1 MSRKTSRDE
10 YRLSQTVIAL
20 VYFVL
25 IGLFSAA
32 AIADETEDRVSTTA
46 QYATGGRGQAEPSF
60 KAEDRHRPLVTNG
73 QRPRTTTD
81 AGKPGS
87 GVQSARSGSGDFWFY
102 SVDLVLFGDDDR
114 DGYFYGID
122 LLFDADTI
130 WSSADV
136 YAVLYLSLEGG
147 PWNEYAVTADFR
159 INGTSSD
166 DEYVVVTE
174 LQSGYPAGSYD
185 ILVELF
191 DSVTGDYLADV
202 GPEDTSELGY
212 LALEDF
218 QRDAPVI
225 VRQVAVSHGHG
236 GGGAAGVG
244 FAVLSGLA
252 LALRSGGRKRAL

>member
-25 IGLFSAA
+25 IGLLSAV

-46 QYATGGRGQAEPSF
+46 QFATGGRGQPNPTLET
-60 KAEDRHRPLVTNG
+60 EDRHRPLVTTG
-73 QRPRTTTD
+73 QRSRTT
-81 AGKPGS
+81 AESGKPGS
-87 GVQSARSGSGDFWFY
+87 GVQSGSSGSNDFWFY

-122 LLFDADTI
+122 LLFDADTV

-136 YAVLYLSLEGG
+136 YAVLYLSFEGG

-159 INGTSSD
+159 INGTSGD

-174 LQSGYPAGSYD
+174 LQSGYPTGSYD

-191 DSVTGDYLADV
+191 DSVTGEYLAGI
-202 GPEDTSELGY
+202 GPEETSELGY

-218 QRDAPVI
+218 QLDAPVV
-225 VRQVAVSHGHG
+225 VRPVAVSHGHG
-236 GGGAAGVG
+236 GGGAAGFG
-244 FAVLSGLA
+244 FVVLSGLG
-252 LALRSGGRKRAL
+252 LALRARSRRRS